1 MYKLTKKV
9 GPMFRDMG
17 ANVPR
22 KIHYHTINNFVHH
35 HPDLVVKEGKYWCVR
50 TDFALE
56 KFRDWAAH
64 YAVKYWDKNPVQP
77 PVQTP
82 VQASEPSVQEVMAQ
96 LKSNVE
102 ALRRAGYTVT
112 CSVVAKPI
120 EY

>member
-1 MYKLTKKV
+1 MHKLTKKV

-22 KIHYHTINNFVHH
+22 KIHYHTISNFVHH
-35 HPDLVVKEGKYWCVR
+35 HPDLAVKEGKYWCVR

-56 KFRDWAAH
+56 KFRDWVAH
-64 YAVKYWDKNPVQP
+64 YAVKYANPL
-77 PVQTP
+77 P
-82 VQASEPSVQEVMAQ
+82 VQAPVQVSEPSVQEVMAQ